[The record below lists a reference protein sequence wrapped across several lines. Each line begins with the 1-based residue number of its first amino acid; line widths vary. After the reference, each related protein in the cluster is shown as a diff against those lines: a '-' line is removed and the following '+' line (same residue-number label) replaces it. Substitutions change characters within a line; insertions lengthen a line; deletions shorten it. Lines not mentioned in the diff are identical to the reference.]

1 MFGFVIFGM
10 VFCSLLQVI
19 ERFGTA
25 AVGFYR
31 FKGLIEDIGDLD
43 KVAARLGLDV
53 NVLRETIHS
62 YQEAVESGED
72 QFGKVAFPTAFSEK
86 DHFYLAFITPSLHYC
101 MGGLEITSSAQVL
114 KAGDSKK
121 PIPGLFAA
129 GEVTGGVHGANR
141 LGGNSLLECVVYGRI
156 AGQHAA
162 HSTR

>member
-1 MFGFVIFGM
+1 M
-10 VFCSLLQVI
+10 QVI
-19 ERFGTA
+19 QRFGAA

-31 FKGLIEDIGDLD
+31 FKGLIEDIGNLD
-43 KVAARLGLDV
+43 QLAAKLEVDAG
-53 NVLRETIHS
+53 VLLKTIQS
-62 YQEAVESGED
+62 YQDATDSGED
-72 QFGKVAFPTAFSEK
+72 EFGKVVFPTNFSEK

-114 KAGDSKK
+114 KAGEKK
-121 PIPGLFAA
+121 EPVPGLFAA

-162 HSTR
+162 HSTK